1 MSRTKGNPNKEMRDE
16 KGKRKMKAG
25 LESMK
30 KERENIIQKPL
41 LKKKRPKPR
50 EKKRKY
56 QNL

>member
-1 MSRTKGNPNKEMRDE
+1 MSRTKGNPNKEKRDE